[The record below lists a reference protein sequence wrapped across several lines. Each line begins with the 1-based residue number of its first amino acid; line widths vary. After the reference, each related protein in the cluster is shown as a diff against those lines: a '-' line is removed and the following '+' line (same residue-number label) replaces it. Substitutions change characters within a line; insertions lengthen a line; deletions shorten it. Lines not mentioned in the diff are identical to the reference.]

1 MFLSNHVLSVSF
13 HTALDASLFPVER
26 VKFVFVVLF
35 ELLVDFLFVEISFEY
50 NEDLFRLEGVDQKI
64 LIASSF
70 LLVYDFLFVEFLDLA
85 VVLNDFF
92 HLRF

>member
-13 HTALDASLFPVER
+13 HTALDASLLPVER

-35 ELLVDFLFVEISFEY
+35 ELLVDFLFVQISFED

-64 LIASSF
+64 LIAGSF
-70 LLVYDFLFVEFLDLA
+70 LLVDDFLFVAFLDLA
-85 VVLNDFF
+85 VVLDDFF